1 MSREL
6 KSLLFSALAA
16 AYEPHN
22 ENMRDEESDFEHE
35 LGRKDVPDHEM
46 PPQDEDTAARRG
58 DEEKPPGQC
67 VLVR

>member
-1 MSREL
+1 
-6 KSLLFSALAA
+6 
-16 AYEPHN
+16 
-22 ENMRDEESDFEHE
+22 MRDEQGDFKHE

-46 PPQDEDTAARRG
+46 PPQDEDAAARRG